1 MSGIL
6 VLFAK
11 SLLIA
16 FAAAVAACLPWVL
29 VIGGDAVS
37 SIRFLAVAAMGSFAV
52 GLPIALL
59 TYYLAGEQLRQS
71 AGTVFMIANMAGV
84 MLLLV
89 TILLGQV
96 FGGFVFG
103 VPSLIAANVYAVL
116 GWFWI
121 LKPQRE
127 AQNA

>member
-1 MSGIL
+1 MLI
-6 VLFAK
+6 LFAK
-11 SLLIA
+11 SLVIA
-16 FAAAVAACLPWVL
+16 FAAAVAAWLPWVL
-29 VIGGDAVS
+29 VIGGDADS
-37 SIRFLAVAAMGSFAV
+37 SLQLFAVAAVGSFAV

-71 AGTVFMIANMAGV
+71 AVTVFMIANMAGV

-89 TILLGQV
+89 TMVLGQV

-103 VPSLIAANVYAVL
+103 VPSLIGANVYAVL

-121 LKPQRE
+121 LKPQRD
-127 AQNA
+127 ALNV